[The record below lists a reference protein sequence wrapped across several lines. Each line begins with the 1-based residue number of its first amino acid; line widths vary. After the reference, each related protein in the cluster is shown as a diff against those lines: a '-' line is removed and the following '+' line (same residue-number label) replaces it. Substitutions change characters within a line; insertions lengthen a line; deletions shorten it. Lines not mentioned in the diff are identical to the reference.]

1 MAVEQKEYDKLLKK
15 YKQQERRINKI
26 LQISDKQQY
35 QMMRLNE
42 QLEDALDKIR
52 NYTFVPLSNGYYWNK
67 ETRCLLIDDNVVKL
81 TNYETLFLECLIENL
96 NETVFYEDI
105 HNYVYSIDE
114 FSKGALSTIV
124 KRIRQKTTKDLIKSS
139 PKEGYKITI

>member
-1 MAVEQKEYDKLLKK
+1 MEVEQKEYDKLLKK

-26 LQISDKQQY
+26 LKISDKQQY
-35 QMMRLNE
+35 QMMKLNE

-52 NYTFVPLSNGYYWNK
+52 NYTFIPLSNGYYWNK
-67 ETRCLLIDDNVVKL
+67 ETRNLFIDDVAINL
-81 TNYETLFLECLIENL
+81 TNYETLFIECLVDNL
-96 NETVFYEDI
+96 NETVFFEDI
-105 HNYVYSIDE
+105 HNYVYSIEE